1 MTGARGGG
9 EPRGARSPVAMARKI
24 SPLPWCAVLPVRASP
39 SPARRAARWQAAA
52 SSAPSVTATTM
63 HEPAGRGRAGP
74 GSGSSSPAGT
84 PATVSRRRS
93 PKLVSVTTPTV
104 APSASTREAVP
115 MPPL

>member
-1 MTGARGGG
+1 VTGHRGGG
-9 EPRGARSPVAMARKI
+9 APRGARSPVARARKI

-39 SPARRAARWQAAA
+39 SPARRAARWHVAA
-52 SSAPSVTATTM
+52 SSGPSVIATTM
-63 HEPAGRGRAGP
+63 HEPAGPGRGGP
-74 GSGSSSPAGT
+74 GSGSSWPAGT

-104 APSASTREAVP
+104 APPGSTRDAVP